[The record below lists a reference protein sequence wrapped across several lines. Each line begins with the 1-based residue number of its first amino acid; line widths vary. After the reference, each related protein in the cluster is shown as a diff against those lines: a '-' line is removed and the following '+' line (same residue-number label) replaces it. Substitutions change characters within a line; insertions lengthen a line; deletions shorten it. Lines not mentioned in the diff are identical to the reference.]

1 MRPDFYES
9 ALAAADQSRYR
20 QAQTEQGLQGEIALL
35 RLRLYHLLH
44 GIADKPGEDQARTS
58 QMVRIVDL
66 LIKALRA
73 QGAGAADEEH
83 ILLERALEEEA
94 RRLQTAIPK

>member
-1 MRPDFYES
+1 MKQDFYER
-9 ALAAADQSRYR
+9 ALTQADRALYQ
-20 QAQTEQGLQGEIALL
+20 QAQAEQGLQGEIALL

-44 GIADKPGEDQARTS
+44 GISNEDQAHTS

-73 QGAGAADEEH
+73 QGAGTADEEQT
-83 ILLERALEEEA
+83 LLERALEEEA
-94 RRLQTAIPK
+94 RHLQTAIQK